1 MNKMEILIII
11 SALLLPVN
19 LYCSFWIFREVLN
32 LSGITFREMLKDLNG
47 LAIPSGRFGKGMRRR
62 QRILLNYLLK
72 RSYEPEKTQMLFR
85 RYKHSITPGV
95 IAVILTDYI
104 AFSKNTNKISVA
116 IVGIAVLLIFNIAL
130 ALYGKIYKKNHPL
143 DNEILA
149 IVERKKKNTYGIGI
163 VGSIVAIIIAL
174 IMYIGCFLLVAAVA
188 QVPSRGGQQSSNQPK
203 DVQQLSNTEED
214 YNTGDRLDESRVI
227 AEQCFN
233 VDLNDWGKVRF
244 VSYRPTYDTLW
255 EDVSFVLAKD
265 NQIVYYFPACF
276 ENNSTENDSIGMFDS
291 VEAVGFQDI
300 DGDNAKDVIVIINY
314 VTGVGPQGMLPRKS
328 VRIFKAC
335 DNGFIILEDLMIE
348 IMENIDESELSV
360 PTICEYIEADVSMIR
375 K

>member
-1 MNKMEILIII
+1 MAVNKMEILIII

-130 ALYGKIYKKNHPL
+130 VLYGKIYKKNHPL

-174 IMYIGCFLLVAAVA
+174 VMYIGCFLLVAAVA
-188 QVPSRGGQQSSNQPK
+188 QVSSTGGQQSSNQSK
-203 DVQQLSNTEED
+203 DIQQLINTEED
-214 YNTGDRLDESRVI
+214 CISDDKLDESRVI
-227 AEQCFN
+227 AEQSFN

-244 VSYRPTYDTLW
+244 VSYLPTYDTLW

-300 DGDNAKDVIVIINY
+300 DGDNEKDVIVIINY
-314 VTGVGPQGMLPRKS
+314 VTGAGPQGMLPRKS

-348 IMENIDESELSV
+348 IMENIDESELSISA
-360 PTICEYIEADVSMIR
+360 ICEYIEADI
-375 K
+375 

>member
-1 MNKMEILIII
+1 
-11 SALLLPVN
+11 
-19 LYCSFWIFREVLN
+19 
-32 LSGITFREMLKDLNG
+32 
-47 LAIPSGRFGKGMRRR
+47 
-62 QRILLNYLLK
+62 
-72 RSYEPEKTQMLFR
+72 MLFR
-85 RYKHSITPGV
+85 RYKHSVTPSV

-174 IMYIGCFLLVAAVA
+174 VMYIGCFLLVAAVA
-188 QVPSRGGQQSSNQPK
+188 QVPSTEGQQSNNQPK
-203 DVQQLSNTEED
+203 DIQQLTNIEED
-214 YNTGDRLDESRVI
+214 YISGDRLDESRVI
-227 AEQCFN
+227 AEQSFD

-300 DGDNAKDVIVIINY
+300 AGDNAKDVIVIINY
-314 VTGVGPQGMLPRKS
+314 VTGAGPQGMLPRKS

-335 DNGFIILEDLMIE
+335 DNGFIILEDMMIE
-348 IMENIDESELSV
+348 IMENIDESELSISA
-360 PTICEYIEADVSMIR
+360 ICEYIEADIQ
-375 K
+375 

>member
-1 MNKMEILIII
+1 MNKIEILIII

-47 LAIPSGRFGKGMRRR
+47 LAIPIGRFGKGMRRR
-62 QRILLNYLLK
+62 QSVLLNYLLK
-72 RSYEPEKTQMLFR
+72 RSYEPEKTQRLFKC
-85 RYKHSITPGV
+85 YKYSVAPGV
-95 IAVILTDYI
+95 IAVILTGYI

-130 ALYGKIYKKNHPL
+130 AFYGKIYKKNHPL

-163 VGSIVAIIIAL
+163 VGSIMAIIFAL
-174 IMYIGCFLLVAAVA
+174 IIYIGCFLLVAAVA
-188 QVPSRGGQQSSNQPK
+188 PVPSSGGQQSSNPPK
-203 DVQQLSNTEED
+203 DVHQLTNTEED
-214 YNTGDRLDESRVI
+214 CISDDKLDESRVI
-227 AEQCFN
+227 AEQSFN

-244 VSYRPTYDTLW
+244 VSYLPTYDTHL

-276 ENNSTENDSIGMFDS
+276 ENNSTESDNIGMFDS

-314 VTGVGPQGMLPRKS
+314 ITGAGPQGMLPRKS

-335 DNGFIILEDLMIE
+335 DNGFIILKDMMSE
-348 IMENIDESELSV
+348 IMENMDESGLSV
-360 PTICEYIEADVSMIR
+360 PTICEYIEADIR
-375 K
+375 

>member
-1 MNKMEILIII
+1 M
-11 SALLLPVN
+11 
-19 LYCSFWIFREVLN
+19 
-32 LSGITFREMLKDLNG
+32 
-47 LAIPSGRFGKGMRRR
+47 
-62 QRILLNYLLK
+62 
-72 RSYEPEKTQMLFR
+72 
-85 RYKHSITPGV
+85 
-95 IAVILTDYI
+95 
-104 AFSKNTNKISVA
+104 A

-174 IMYIGCFLLVAAVA
+174 VMYIGCFLLVAAVA
-188 QVPSRGGQQSSNQPK
+188 QVPSTEGQQSNNQPK
-203 DVQQLSNTEED
+203 DIQQLTNIEED
-214 YNTGDRLDESRVI
+214 YISGDRLDESRVI
-227 AEQCFN
+227 AEQSFD

-314 VTGVGPQGMLPRKS
+314 ATGAGPQGMLPRKS

-335 DNGFIILEDLMIE
+335 DNGFIILEDMMIE
-348 IMENIDESELSV
+348 IMENIDESELSISA
-360 PTICEYIEADVSMIR
+360 ICEYIEADIQ
-375 K
+375 